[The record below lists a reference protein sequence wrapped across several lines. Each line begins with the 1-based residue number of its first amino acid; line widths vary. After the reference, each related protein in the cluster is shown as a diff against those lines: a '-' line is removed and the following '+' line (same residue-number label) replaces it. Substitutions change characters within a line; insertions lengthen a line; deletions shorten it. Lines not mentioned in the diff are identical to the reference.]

1 MNRQVDH
8 LKVALI
14 AAGLISGASSFSSS
28 AMQFGELSLHSYL
41 GQPLRASIPL
51 KANPDEEMDS
61 RCFSLGHPA
70 NQSEYASYLTQARLE
85 LVESGGQFQL
95 LIRSA
100 QAINEPFLRLLVQS
114 NCGQGLLSRKFTLLL
129 DPVEYS
135 QTLPS
140 AVKPAAAEP
149 PISEAQEQLVW
160 EARQGETLRSIA
172 ASLYPRQA
180 RMQRNLMRVIREANP
195 ELRDTPEDTPLP
207 EGGVIHVPA
216 LRPVASKPVPSVGA
230 VSKPR
235 RAPAAAKKPV
245 ADPAVQV
252 PPALPAA
259 QEGGFRL
266 KLSTA
271 DLDMSMLGKMTEAQ
285 RQQLREKQLLL
296 DADDQV
302 ANFLSMKNRIR
313 QLEEQI
319 DSMQKALEKTNS
331 RIQLSETLTSSPVQK
346 MTPPPPL
353 DASASGTSWLENTSF
368 RGMAG
373 VGLILALIFSVWWRW
388 HRRKAEAQLES
399 ELEHEFADSEMPQI
413 EPFSPLRPE
422 QSRVSAA
429 HPGIAEP
436 EDEFLS
442 SVTSIFDNEGESVT
456 FTEAESVLDE
466 ADLYLAYGWA
476 NRAVELLQEYLE
488 KHQDDIHLWKKLFEI
503 YASQGMKQEFEQLAL
518 RCQSTVED
526 SGLWVLVQKL
536 GRQLDAENPLY
547 LSGPDEREG
556 GAQEP
561 AVEAAAEQD
570 EVPTL
575 DTPLDFVL
583 DREQLDEEPEGDKA
597 SKPLDL
603 DPLFPGV
610 FENTQAF
617 PEHGNDEKKPS

>member
-1 MNRQVDH
+1 MSRQVDY

-14 AAGLISGASSFSSS
+14 AAGLISCASPLSSS
-28 AMQFGELSLHSYL
+28 AMLFGELSLHSYL

-51 KANPDEEMDS
+51 KANPGEELDS
-61 RCFSLGHPA
+61 RCFSLAYPE

-100 QAINEPFLRLLVQS
+100 QAINEPFLRLLVQA
-114 NCGQGLLSRKFTLLL
+114 NCGQGHLSRKFTLLL

-135 QTLPS
+135 QALPS
-140 AVKPAAAEP
+140 AVKPAAQQP
-149 PISEAQEQLVW
+149 VSEAQEQLIW

-172 ASLYPRQA
+172 ASLYPRQM
-180 RMQRNLMRVIREANP
+180 RMQRNLMRAMREANP
-195 ELRDTPEDTPLP
+195 ELRDTPADAPLP

-216 LRPVASKPVPSVGA
+216 LRPIASKPVPSVGA
-230 VSKPR
+230 ASKPR
-235 RAPAAAKKPV
+235 RAAAAAKESV
-245 ADPAVQV
+245 ADPIAQV
-252 PPALPAA
+252 PPTLPAA

-319 DSMQKALEKTNS
+319 DSMQKALESTNS
-331 RIQLSETLTSSPVQK
+331 RIQLSETLASSPVQK
-346 MTPPPPL
+346 AIPPHP
-353 DASASGTSWLENTSF
+353 DESTYWASWLENTSF
-368 RGMAG
+368 RGLAG
-373 VGLILALIFSVWWRW
+373 VGLILALILSAWWRW

-399 ELEHEFADSEMPQI
+399 ELEHEFAASEMPQF
-413 EPFSPLRPE
+413 EPVSPLRPE
-422 QSRVSAA
+422 QRRGGSARPEA
-429 HPGIAEP
+429 AEP

-488 KHQDDIHLWKKLFEI
+488 KHLDDVHLWKKLFEI
-503 YASQGMKQEFEQLAL
+503 YSSQGMKQEFEQLAL
-518 RCQSTVED
+518 RCQSSMDD
-526 SGLWVLVQKL
+526 SSLWVLVQKL

-547 LSGPDEREG
+547 LSGPEEREAG
-556 GAQEP
+556 MQEP
-561 AVEAAAEQD
+561 AVEVAAEQD
-570 EVPTL
+570 KVPTL

-583 DREQLDEEPEGDKA
+583 DHEQLVQPEDDKA

-603 DPLFPGV
+603 DPLFPEV
-610 FENTQAF
+610 FENTRTF
-617 PEHGNDEKKPS
+617 PENGKDGKKSS